1 MDPHRCLR
9 VPARAILPAA
19 VIWAKKRGSP
29 DCFQPGNPREII
41 PAACYS
47 PTGKPRSTLAA
58 ETLHCRVRN
67 GNGCCLPAMAT
78 GKSCSGRS
86 RKRKHSPGCSVVP
99 PAASAAPPV
108 LRRVSLENGQASR
121 RISTGRLNGSPRF
134 HLRPIEVVVF
144 NLPSGGLRPGRS
156 CLGGGLALRCFQRLS
171 VPHIATQRC
180 RWRDNWNTRGASFPV
195 LSYWGM
201 FSSNL
206 LRPQRIWTELSH
218 DVLNPARVPL

>member
-1 MDPHRCLR
+1 MGKKK
-9 VPARAILPAA
+9 VPA
-19 VIWAKKRGSP
+19 G
-29 DCFQPGNPREII
+29 CCQPGGPRDKF

-58 ETLHCRVRN
+58 ETLHYRVRN
-67 GNGCCLPAMAT
+67 GNGCYLPAMAT
-78 GKSCSGRS
+78 GKNPAPAEAGKESIVLSLAAL
-86 RKRKHSPGCSVVP
+86 
-99 PAASAAPPV
+99 PAAFAAPSR
-108 LRRVSLENGQASR
+108 LSAGFSKNGQTAR
-121 RISTGRLNGSPRF
+121 LISTGRLNGSPRF
-134 HLRPIEVVVF
+134 HLRPIEVVVY

-171 VPHIATQRC
+171 FPHIATQRC

>member
-1 MDPHRCLR
+1 MGTGVAFPPWPPENRAPAEAGRESIVLDVGLFGRPLLR
-9 VPARAILPAA
+9 PLP
-19 VIWAKKRGSP
+19 
-29 DCFQPGNPREII
+29 
-41 PAACYS
+41 
-47 PTGKPRSTLAA
+47 LA
-58 ETLHCRVRN
+58 
-67 GNGCCLPAMAT
+67 
-78 GKSCSGRS
+78 
-86 RKRKHSPGCSVVP
+86 
-99 PAASAAPPV
+99 
-108 LRRVSLENGQASR
+108 RVSLENGQASR
-121 RISTGRLNGSPRF
+121 RISTGRLNGSPRL

-156 CLGGGLALRCFQRLS
+156 CLGGGLALRCIQRLS
-171 VPHIATQRC
+171 FPHIATQRC